1 MIRRPPRSTRT
12 DTLFPYTTLF
22 RSPGQ
27 ARTERPGVVALRQLG
42 LQRVHGLGD
51 AAELVAPGAGRHDR
65 ADGTVEHDEAA
76 AVAAAGRARGH
87 AHDLVPRVRDA
98 EHPLPLAGHHHTL
111 SQGHQHT
118 HVYPRPLGA
127 GPT

>member
-65 ADGTVEHDEAA
+65 ADGTVEHDEAP
-76 AVAAAGRARGH
+76 AVAEAGRDGGH
-87 AHDLVPRVRDA
+87 AHDRAHRVL
-98 EHPLPLAGHHHTL
+98 HAGHPPPL
-111 SQGHQHT
+111 SGP
-118 HVYPRPLGA
+118 YPTAIARTTFTGK
-127 GPT
+127 GCQ